1 MGGEVR
7 FRMAVEEALELQ
19 KKAVAGEVVVGA
31 GLQQM
36 LEELVPVLACSVG
49 EVERGQRLKA
59 VGLAVVAAQKTVS
72 ARSGF
77 LEEEEVGADHW
88 EV

>member
-7 FRMAVEEALELQ
+7 FRMAVEEALELLE
-19 KKAVAGEVVVGA
+19 KAVAGEMVVQA

-36 LEELVPVLACSVG
+36 LEELVPALALSVG
-49 EVERGQRLKA
+49 EVEGGQRLRA
-59 VGLAVVAAQKTVS
+59 VGLAVVVAQGTMS
-72 ARSGF
+72 ACSGF
-77 LEEEEVGADHW
+77 LEEEEAEAGHW